1 MNFMYLLGTPLGYVM
16 EIIYNFVANYGW
28 DIIIFTVAIR
38 LATLPLTISQQKST
52 VKMSAFQPM
61 IKEIQDKYK
70 DDQTKMNA
78 ELQKFQTEYG
88 YNPMGSCLPMFANF
102 FIIFGVLEVMYR
114 PLQRILHVS
123 SESFTAV
130 ESVFDSMGIVYSTVN
145 RDTNVVSQI
154 LAGTEEVIACFTA
167 EELDKIMTF
176 TTKMDFFGIDL
187 LQIPQ
192 WSLAAEN
199 LPLLIFPVLSVLTMF
214 ISTQISMSSSGQQM
228 QGSMKIMMYAMPLIF
243 VSFCFQVPCAFSLYY
258 TVSNIL
264 MIVQS
269 AWMRKK
275 YNPEKMKAELQALI
289 DQKKKE
295 QRQGVKKTVVKE
307 LDTTTGEVVEKKY
320 SANELNRR
328 RLEMARKLDEEKY
341 ADERTEP
348 LQKTTQKEENIM
360 IRELEKTGK
369 TVEEAYEAACLELG
383 VSVDDFN
390 VSYEILEMPTR
401 KLFRSIPAKVLVK
414 VETEDKKPAPVEKA
428 APAPKKEAAHKA
440 AVEQKKAEPAPKK
453 ETLAGSAADVAVAI
467 DLEQNNKVRVAI
479 DYLREVI
486 ACMGVVDVEMSAV
499 QKGEATIIRI
509 EGDHLGALIG
519 RRGETMESL
528 SYLASLVANREEGDY
543 IKLGLD
549 VAGYRDKREQDL
561 TALAQRIGAKVV
573 KNNRAFA
580 MESMNPYER
589 RLIHAAISEMEGL
602 RSESIGEGKDRR
614 VVIYSTAEGAN
625 NDYPETERSHRS
637 GSNGNRNGNRGGNGR
652 GGYRNGGN
660 RNGGNRGGNRN
671 SEGRP
676 PRTGAPRPKSMPER
690 DFTPVDAADAAP
702 VAPKRTER
710 IDDMADFGFGKIE
723 F

>member
-102 FIIFGVLEVMYR
+102 FIMFGVLEVMYR

-348 LQKTTQKEENIM
+348 LQ
-360 IRELEKTGK
+360 
-369 TVEEAYEAACLELG
+369 
-383 VSVDDFN
+383 
-390 VSYEILEMPTR
+390 
-401 KLFRSIPAKVLVK
+401 
-414 VETEDKKPAPVEKA
+414 
-428 APAPKKEAAHKA
+428 
-440 AVEQKKAEPAPKK
+440 
-453 ETLAGSAADVAVAI
+453 
-467 DLEQNNKVRVAI
+467 
-479 DYLREVI
+479 
-486 ACMGVVDVEMSAV
+486 
-499 QKGEATIIRI
+499 
-509 EGDHLGALIG
+509 
-519 RRGETMESL
+519 
-528 SYLASLVANREEGDY
+528 
-543 IKLGLD
+543 
-549 VAGYRDKREQDL
+549 
-561 TALAQRIGAKVV
+561 
-573 KNNRAFA
+573 
-580 MESMNPYER
+580 
-589 RLIHAAISEMEGL
+589 
-602 RSESIGEGKDRR
+602 
-614 VVIYSTAEGAN
+614 
-625 NDYPETERSHRS
+625 
-637 GSNGNRNGNRGGNGR
+637 
-652 GGYRNGGN
+652 
-660 RNGGNRGGNRN
+660 
-671 SEGRP
+671 
-676 PRTGAPRPKSMPER
+676 
-690 DFTPVDAADAAP
+690 
-702 VAPKRTER
+702 
-710 IDDMADFGFGKIE
+710 
-723 F
+723 